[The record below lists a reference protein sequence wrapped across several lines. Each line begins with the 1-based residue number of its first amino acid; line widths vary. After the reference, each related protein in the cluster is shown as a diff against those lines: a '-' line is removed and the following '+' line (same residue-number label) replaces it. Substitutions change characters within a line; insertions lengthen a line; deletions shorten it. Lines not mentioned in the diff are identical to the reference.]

1 MEEKK
6 TNLRMME
13 AIQIDDNL
21 ENLVKSDAKT
31 KILVKNNVDTKYNNY
46 LEQEHFIPGLYIAD
60 DMDQVDQILKFN
72 LINVL

>member
-1 MEEKK
+1 
-6 TNLRMME
+6 MME

-21 ENLVKSDAKT
+21 ENLAKSDAKT

-46 LEQEHFIPGLYIAD
+46 LKQEHFIPGLYIAD
-60 DMDQVDQILKFN
+60 NMDQVDQILKFN